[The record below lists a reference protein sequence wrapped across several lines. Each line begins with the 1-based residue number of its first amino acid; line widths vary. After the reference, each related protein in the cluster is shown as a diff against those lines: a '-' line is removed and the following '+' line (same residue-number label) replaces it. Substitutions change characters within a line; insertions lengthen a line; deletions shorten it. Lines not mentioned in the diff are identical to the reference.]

1 MLDVALGCETA
12 LSREVSQCLC
22 LSQCQSW
29 R

>member
-12 LSREVSQCLC
+12 LSREVSQCIC